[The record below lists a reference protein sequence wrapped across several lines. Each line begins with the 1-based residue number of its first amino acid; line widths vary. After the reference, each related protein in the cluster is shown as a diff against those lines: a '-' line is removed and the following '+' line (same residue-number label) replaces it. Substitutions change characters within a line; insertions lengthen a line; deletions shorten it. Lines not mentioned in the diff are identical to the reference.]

1 MCRIAAVSVII
12 AVLLPTDAADA
23 APWCANYGRR
33 PNCGFYSFE
42 QCMATVSGNAG
53 FCTRNQLENPVSS
66 GGEMRRRNRRE
77 Y

>member
-1 MCRIAAVSVII
+1 MCRIAVVVFA
-12 AVLLPTDAADA
+12 LLISTDAGDA

-33 PNCGFYSFE
+33 TNCGFYSFE

-53 FCTRNQLENPVSS
+53 FCTRNQFEHPAWT
-66 GGEMRRRNRRE
+66 GGEARRRNRRD

>member
-1 MCRIAAVSVII
+1 MCRIAVISVII
-12 AVLLPTDAADA
+12 AVSLPADAADA

-33 PNCGFYSFE
+33 TNCGFHSFE

-53 FCTRNQLENPVSS
+53 FCTRNQFKNLVWS
-66 GGEMRRRNRRE
+66 GVEMRRRNRRD